1 MPRLSLQF
9 WLGLGLVGITLAGL
23 GGVCANGFVNF
34 DDNEYVY
41 DNEKVQ
47 AGLTPAGVWWA
58 FTTFHSA
65 NWHPLTWIS
74 LQLDAQLYGV
84 QRPWGFHLTN
94 LALHVAN
101 TLLLFWVLRRMT
113 GATARSAL
121 VAALFAVHPLH
132 VESVAWVAERKDVLS
147 TLFWMLGLVA
157 YARYVEHPGLGR
169 YLLVLSALALGLAAK
184 PMLVTAPFLLL
195 LLDYWPLGRWR
206 IAGNAECGMR
216 SAESGPMQNSA
227 FPIAHSAFPIRRL
240 SWLLLEKLPLFALAA
255 ASAWITLRAQG
266 QAVVPLEHLSIEFRI
281 ANALAAYVGYI
292 GKMFWPAGL
301 AVLYPHPRVHLPG
314 WQAAGA
320 FLVLAILS
328 ALVLA
333 AARRKPYL
341 LVGWLWFLGTLVPVL
356 GLVQV
361 GNHAMA
367 DRFTYMPLVGLFVL
381 LVWGCFDLTARFQMQ
396 IADCRLRIA
405 DLNEPFSFR
414 FLILKSKI
422 WNLQSAILPV
432 LAGMVLLSCVIGS
445 RMQTSYWRDSITLW
459 QRAVAVTTDN
469 AIAHRNLAIALW
481 VEGERD
487 EAIPHFAEVFRIRPD
502 IEARDNLQALYYV
515 RGNDYDMQGRLDE
528 AFRRYQAAAGLN
540 PNNAA
545 AHNAMGT
552 VRWRQGRLD
561 QAAAHYH
568 DALRA
573 LPTYKEAHYNL
584 GVLLMR
590 QGKLPAARCHF
601 SETLR
606 IDPRFAPAHDSL
618 ATSFALEEKWS
629 ESVACRRQ
637 AVDLQPANA
646 QFLAA
651 LALAYG
657 EKGETDM
664 ANTLYRQALQLDP
677 GWPAALNRDAWA
689 LATHPDRNFRH
700 GVLALLLAKE
710 VCQAS
715 RAARHGRV
723 APQFLDTLAAA
734 YAEAG
739 RWEDAVKTGLK
750 AQDRARSVNDD
761 ELARRIEDRIRLY
774 RLKQPF
780 REKGFKI

>member
-1 MPRLSLQF
+1 MPRFPLQF
-9 WLGLGLVGITLAGL
+9 WLGLGLVGISLAGL

-47 AGLTPAGVWWA
+47 AGLTAEGVGWA

-84 QRPWGFHLTN
+84 ERPWGFHLTN
-94 LALHVAN
+94 LTLHVAN
-101 TLLLFWVLRRMT
+101 TLLLFWVLKRMT
-113 GATARSAL
+113 AATMPSAL

-147 TLFWMLGLVA
+147 TLFWTLGLWA
-157 YARYVEHPGLGR
+157 YARYVERPGLGR

-184 PMLVTAPFLLL
+184 PMLVTMPFLLL
-195 LLDYWPLGRWR
+195 LLDYWPLGRWQT
-206 IAGNAECGMR
+206 AEVFGDFG
-216 SAESGPMQNSA
+216 SLAAASL
-227 FPIAHSAFPIRRL
+227 RRL
-240 SWLLLEKLPLFALAA
+240 GWLLLEKLPLFALAA
-255 ASAWITLRAQG
+255 TSAWITLQAQG
-266 QAVVPLEHLSIEFRI
+266 QAIVPLEHLSIDFRI

-328 ALVLA
+328 ALALV

-367 DRFTYMPLVGLFVL
+367 DRFTYVPLVGLFLL
-381 LVWGCFDLTARFQMQ
+381 LVWGCFDLTASLRTKTKNQIPRTKFQIRALCHSERSEESLSVCCRRFF
-396 IADCRLRIA
+396 AALRMTKGS
-405 DLNEPFSFR
+405 DLEFGSWD
-414 FLILKSKI
+414 LVLT
-422 WNLQSAILPV
+422 L

-445 RMQTSYWRDSITLW
+445 RMQTSYWRDSVTLW

-469 AIAHRNLAIALW
+469 AVAHRNLAIALW
-481 VEGERD
+481 VEGKRD
-487 EAIPHFAEVFRIRPD
+487 EAILHFAEVFRIRPD
-502 IEARDNLQALYYV
+502 VEARDNLQAFYYD
-515 RGNDYDMQGRLDE
+515 RGTDYDRQGRLDE
-528 AFRRYQAAAGLN
+528 AFGRYQAAIELN

-568 DALRA
+568 NALRVDPA
-573 LPTYKEAHYNL
+573 NEWAHYNL

-618 ATSFALEEKWS
+618 ATSFALEGKWS
-629 ESVACRRQ
+629 EAVACRRL
-637 AVDLQPANA
+637 AVDLEPANA

-651 LALAYG
+651 LALACR
-657 EKGETDM
+657 EKGETDK
-664 ANTLYRQALQLDP
+664 ADTFYRQALQLDP

-689 LATHPDRNFRH
+689 LATHPDPNFRH
-700 GVLALLLAKE
+700 GVLAVLLAKE
-710 VCQAS
+710 ICQAS
-715 RAARHGRV
+715 RAAGRPLP
-723 APQFLDTLAAA
+723 PQFLDTLAAA
-734 YAEAG
+734 CAEAG
-739 RWEDAVKTGLK
+739 RWEDAVKTGLE
-750 AQDRARSVNDD
+750 ARDRARSANDD
-761 ELARRIEDRIRLY
+761 ELARRIKDRIRLY

-780 REKGFKI
+780 RE